1 MESLGLRA
9 TAAPGFF
16 VCCRRNERKEKWC
29 VFLLL
34 LQNKVNKGKNI
45 ALFVAEREI
54 FLYLCYVLMQVVYG
68 DCHSF
73 PRWCKLREI

>member
-34 LQNKVNKGKNI
+34 LQNKVNKGKKYSI
-45 ALFVAEREI
+45 I
-54 FLYLCYVLMQVVYG
+54 C
-68 DCHSF
+68 C
-73 PRWCKLREI
+73 

>member
-45 ALFVAEREI
+45 VLFVAEREI
-54 FLYLCYVLMQVVYG
+54 FLYLCYCFNAGSIRRLPLVSEMV
-68 DCHSF
+68 
-73 PRWCKLREI
+73 